1 MNAYF
6 TSQVTQTT
14 LLALLQ
20 ASQDTWPWLYVE
32 TATDT
37 ELLWLQT
44 ALTETGWWHKSFHGR
59 AFGPKSELAWW
70 RVADDTYELR
80 LLTVAS
86 PPLAK
91 GVVWGEAIPWEPWG
105 AAIWTQLYGE
115 LDTDRS
121 QQSGISIWSEA
132 RIPRYLAYP
141 LEEKTSTR
149 VLLQTQAY
157 ARDGIVGLTR
167 LLAVAGDPPAKEP

>member
-6 TSQVTQTT
+6 TSQVTQPT

-32 TATDT
+32 TVTDT
-37 ELLWLQT
+37 ELLWLQP
-44 ALTETGWWHKSFHGR
+44 ALAETGWWNKSFHGR

-86 PPLAK
+86 PPLAE

-105 AAIWTQLYGE
+105 TAIWTRLYGE

-121 QQSGISIWSEA
+121 QQSGISTWSEA

-141 LEEKTSTR
+141 LEGKPSTR
-149 VLLQTQAY
+149 VLLKTQAY

-167 LLAVAGDPPAKEP
+167 LLAVAGDPPAKES